1 MARNGNTASV
11 YAMFTQLL
19 HYVQLALNKGE
30 TVPTFLAVID
40 TEKAALMKSADVL
53 PFMSKRTIRWGKSAS
68 QYTQEALDEISATG
82 LHLGISAL
90 SAATKLPPATPRKT
104 HFVAVSAVSRHTLRQ
119 HRYRIG
125 VHAHPSAAARATSR
139 VCRLLGT
146 RATKRPDSP
155 PVPGFGIGSPHS
167 AATLN
172 HACAAP

>member
-1 MARNGNTASV
+1 
-11 YAMFTQLL
+11 MFTQLL

-53 PFMSKRTIRWGKSAS
+53 PFLSKKTIRWGKSAS

-104 HFVAVSAVSRHTLRQ
+104 HFVAVSAMSRHTLRQ
-119 HRYRIG
+119 HRYQVG
-125 VHAHPSAAARATSR
+125 VHAHSLGRCPGHEPGVQALGNARHKAARLTTGTGFWYR
-139 VCRLLGT
+139 V
-146 RATKRPDSP
+146 S
-155 PVPGFGIGSPHS
+155 
-167 AATLN
+167 TLCGN
-172 HACAAP
+172 A